1 MERPEILDAL
11 ESMNEHT
18 QIKIII
24 KSANFFISIRK
35 SKIPKNLKRTKMLIG
50 FNCLHSASI
59 QSFVIKK
66 DNNVK
71 LTTRFLSRKTLMF
84 AKLSSIS
91 FIYKLVETF
100 LFSHDIVK
108 KIYQKYLIEKVYIY
122 HVLTDTDSTCLKFV
136 FVSSTDSDIPDK
148 KFRDII
154 FEIIVASKI
163 YNRFDS
169 SNVYW
174 EKFGAR
180 KENLRRCLG
189 YFEIEHID
197 NPCFATLW

>member
-180 KENLRRCLG
+180 KENLRKCLG
-189 YFEIEHID
+189 YSEIEHID
-197 NPCFATLW
+197 TPCFATLW

>member
-1 MERPEILDAL
+1 MERPEILDVL

-180 KENLRRCLG
+180 KENLRKCLG

-197 NPCFATLW
+197 TPCFATLW

>member
-35 SKIPKNLKRTKMLIG
+35 SKIPKNLKRTKMLIS

-122 HVLTDTDSTCLKFV
+122 HVLTDTDSTRLKFV

-197 NPCFATLW
+197 SPCFATLW

>member
-180 KENLRRCLG
+180 
-189 YFEIEHID
+189 
-197 NPCFATLW
+197 

>member
-180 KENLRRCLG
+180 KENLRKCLG

-197 NPCFATLW
+197 TLCFATLW